1 MLFNIKKILKF
12 TKVVFLNLFSGL
24 VVVYKKLIVVVFE
37 IIFEN
42 KVVFIKIIIFLL
54 KKIMF
59 LVKNQRFYERKE

>member
-59 LVKNQRFYERKE
+59 FS